1 MIRNPSKAWCRYWMS
16 ALGIS
21 VGCLLLSNTA
31 GAQLTNYST
40 VVTFSTPVEVPG
52 SVPQVLPPGTY
63 LFKVVDSKVN
73 RNIVQIS
80 NKDENHVYTTI
91 LTIPTRREVES
102 DKTVM
107 TFEEREAGK
116 PQALRAWF
124 YPHEKQGQEF
134 VYSKSRATELAKS
147 TNSPVPYSESEKAA
161 NVTLPVEA
169 AVPVAEVAPAPTP
182 AAPSPIMV
190 VQANGQSQEAG
201 PYTQQAQ
208 AEIQNP
214 AQTPARNATLP
225 QTDPEQTPE
234 RNAILPK
241 TASNF
246 PLYALIGC
254 LLVVG
259 GFSIKGLC
267 GR

>member
-1 MIRNPSKAWCRYWMS
+1 MIRNPSKAWCRYWMF

-21 VGCLLLSNTA
+21 VGSLLLSNNA
-31 GAQLTNYST
+31 WAQLKDYKT
-40 VVTFSTPVEVPG
+40 VVTFNTPVEVPG
-52 SVPQVLPPGTY
+52 SAPQVLPPGTY

-91 LTIPTRREVES
+91 LAVPTRREVES

-124 YPHEKQGQEF
+124 YPYEKQGQEF

-147 TNSPVPYSESEKAA
+147 TNSPVPYSESGNAA

-169 AVPVAEVAPAPTP
+169 AVPVAEVAPAPI
-182 AAPSPIMV
+182 AEPSPILVM
-190 VQANGQSQEAG
+190 QANGQSAEAG

-208 AEIQNP
+208 AETQNP

-225 QTDPEQTPE
+225 ETDPAQTPE

-259 GFSIKGLC
+259 GFSIRGLC